1 MFCSH
6 GIFASVSGKQTLVTS
21 FSQRNVCCRIC
32 LEQNLFGDSSP
43 NSSASLPTFS
53 IVCLFDSTHPSGR
66 RVVSHCGFHL
76 LSIFFFI
83 CLLAILHLHSSSC
96 WSGSVTMGDWF
107 LCSLKVEIHKPS
119 GSQARQFWPLRRVA
133 RWNTDTC
140 LNLKLK

>member
-76 LSIFFFI
+76 LSIFFSYAYWPFYI
-83 CLLAILHLHSSSC
+83 FTLPLAEVAVLQWEIDSFALSK
-96 WSGSVTMGDWF
+96 WKYI
-107 LCSLKVEIHKPS
+107 SLV
-119 GSQARQFWPLRRVA
+119 V
-133 RWNTDTC
+133 
-140 LNLKLK
+140 LKLGNFGP